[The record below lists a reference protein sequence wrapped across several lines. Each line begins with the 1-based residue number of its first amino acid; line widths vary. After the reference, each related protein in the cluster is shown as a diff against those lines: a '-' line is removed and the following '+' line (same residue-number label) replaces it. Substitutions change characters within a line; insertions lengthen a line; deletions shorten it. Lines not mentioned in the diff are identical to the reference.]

1 MEDFKKIGIVVQI
14 VFTFLFIWVY
24 VSGLENVCISCQE
37 MHIFLWPVYSF
48 KYLLHFIHL

>member
-1 MEDFKKIGIVVQI
+1 MLETNYSSNLKGFFEKVEQI

-37 MHIFLWPVYSF
+37 IVIKLSQLT
-48 KYLLHFIHL
+48 KS